1 VKWGQDIQNMN
12 AMTLYPLE
20 NSWYMGANIP
30 GKVREQLMY
39 IAGADA
45 YCAAIHDALDG
56 WKGFDLKQQAK
67 PASSS

>member
-1 VKWGQDIQNMN
+1 
-12 AMTLYPLE
+12 
-20 NSWYMGANIP
+20 MGANIP